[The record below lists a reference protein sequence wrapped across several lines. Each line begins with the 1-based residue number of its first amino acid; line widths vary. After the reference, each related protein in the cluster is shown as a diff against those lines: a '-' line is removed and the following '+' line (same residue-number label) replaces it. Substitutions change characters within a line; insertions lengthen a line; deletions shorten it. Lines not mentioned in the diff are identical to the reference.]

1 MCTYY
6 EELTISQ
13 LFLADAVYQVGA
25 MALHWQYLT

>member
-1 MCTYY
+1 MNY

-13 LFLADAVYQVGA
+13 LFLADAVCQVGA